1 MRKKIR
7 SEETVSFDI
16 QSIAMHRMEPKAL
29 EIRFQCERKKREQR
43 KAISYFFSFG
53 SATIFIASTSD
64 LSHFQALRHAVD
76 VAVFFSLVSNTLIEV
91 LFTQAQITRSMCLT
105 EISTHGQLIRI
116 GRTGIAAHKQPKQMH
131 IQKWQQITNAE
142 RKTKVNNFQ

>member
-7 SEETVSFDI
+7 SEKSVSFDI

-76 VAVFFSLVSNTLIEV
+76 VAVFFLVGVEHINRGPFYTSPNY
-91 LFTQAQITRSMCLT
+91 AQYVF
-105 EISTHGQLIRI
+105 
-116 GRTGIAAHKQPKQMH
+116 
-131 IQKWQQITNAE
+131 N
-142 RKTKVNNFQ
+142 